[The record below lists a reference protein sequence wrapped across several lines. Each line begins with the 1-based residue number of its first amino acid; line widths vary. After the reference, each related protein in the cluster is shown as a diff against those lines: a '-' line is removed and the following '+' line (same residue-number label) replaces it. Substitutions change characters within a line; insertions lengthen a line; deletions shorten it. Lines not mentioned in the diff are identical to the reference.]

1 MRVEPFCA
9 MDLTYQGGFAVVR
22 PYGGEEGTGYGSGD
36 GTVAGGLTGTVR
48 WANHPHR
55 RTDGRMLPDA
65 AGEIRT
71 TDGATVM
78 FRLQGRTVFREVNGE
93 RKGGQLL
100 WLLFETD
107 ADAHR
112 GLNDDL
118 FVVEGVIDPATL
130 RIRFSVFRC
139 VHEGL

>member
-1 MRVEPFCA
+1 MKLEPLCE
-9 MDLTYQGGFAVVR
+9 MDLAYQGGFALVK
-22 PYGGEEGTGYGSGD
+22 PYGGEEGTGYGTGD
-36 GTVAGGLTGTVR
+36 GTVSGGLTGNVR

-71 TDGATVM
+71 AEGELVM
-78 FRLQGRTVFREVNGE
+78 FRLTGRTVFREVNGT

-100 WLLFETD
+100 SCLFETD
-107 ADAHR
+107 AAR
-112 GLNDDL
+112 LAWLND
-118 FVVEGVIDPATL
+118 AL
-130 RIRFSVFRC
+130 RLRLKVFSC

>member
-1 MRVEPFCA
+1 MKLEPLCE
-9 MDLTYQGGFAVVR
+9 MDLAYQGGFALVK
-22 PYGGEEGTGYGSGD
+22 PYGGEEGTGYGTGD
-36 GTVAGGLTGTVR
+36 GTVSGGLTGNVR

-71 TDGATVM
+71 AEGELVM
-78 FRLQGRTVFREVNGE
+78 FRLTGRTVFREVNGT

-100 WLLFETD
+100 SCLFETD
-107 ADAHR
+107 AAR
-112 GLNDDL
+112 LAWLNDAL
-118 FVVEGVIDPATL
+118 CVVEGVIDDKL
-130 RIRFSVFRC
+130 RLRLKVFSC